1 MIRFCKNCG
10 TLYDDSFG
18 PCPKCE
24 EKRILEEDPD
34 AHAVNGRM
42 TPEQAAR
49 ARRSAW
55 ISIGIGVPLL
65 IGIIYILVY
74 LMKLIASR

>member
-1 MIRFCKNCG
+1 MIRFCKKCG
-10 TLYDDSFG
+10 TLYNDANG

-24 EKRILEEDPD
+24 EARILAEDPGG
-34 AHAVNGRM
+34 HAVNANM
-42 TPEQAAR
+42 TPEQTAR

-55 ISIGIGVPLL
+55 ISIAIGVPLL

-74 LMKLIASR
+74 IMKLLASG